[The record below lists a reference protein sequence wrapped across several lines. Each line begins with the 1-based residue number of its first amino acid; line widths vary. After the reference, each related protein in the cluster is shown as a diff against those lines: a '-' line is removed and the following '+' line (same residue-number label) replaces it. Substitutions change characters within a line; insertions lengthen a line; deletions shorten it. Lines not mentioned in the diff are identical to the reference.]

1 MHTTLLLQASS
12 SASASASAS
21 LSTSS
26 VTRGIEAPRC
36 DEGAMLAPL
45 RAFLD
50 AGGARVRE
58 LAAAA
63 ARDARDAYAADD
75 VARACL
81 AELAEGHA
89 ASARLFE
96 ACGAMLARGCA
107 AGAGPGVALLLLEAL
122 LVHVATSHAAFA
134 RREAWMQR
142 VLARNGGGGIGGGHG
157 PATPPLVVC
166 GELPPALAQLAAGG
180 GGCA

>member
-1 MHTTLLLQASS
+1 
-12 SASASASAS
+12 
-21 LSTSS
+21 
-26 VTRGIEAPRC
+26 
-36 DEGAMLAPL
+36 MLAPL

-63 ARDARDAYAADD
+63 AREARDAYAADD

-81 AELAEGHA
+81 VELAEGHA

-107 AGAGPGVALLLLEAL
+107 AGAGPSVALLLLEAL

-142 VLARNGGGGIGGGHG
+142 VLERNGFDKGRDG
-157 PATPPLVVC
+157 PGTPPLLVC
-166 GELPPALAQLAAGG
+166 GELPPALAQLAAGDG
-180 GGCA
+180 SDA

>member
-1 MHTTLLLQASS
+1 
-12 SASASASAS
+12 
-21 LSTSS
+21 
-26 VTRGIEAPRC
+26 
-36 DEGAMLAPL
+36 MLAPL

>member
-1 MHTTLLLQASS
+1 
-12 SASASASAS
+12 
-21 LSTSS
+21 
-26 VTRGIEAPRC
+26 
-36 DEGAMLAPL
+36 MLAPL

-58 LAAAA
+58 LAATA

-89 ASARLFE
+89 ASARLFD
-96 ACGAMLARGCA
+96 ACAALLARGCA

-142 VLARNGGGGIGGGHG
+142 VLARGGGAGGDG
-157 PATPPLVVC
+157 PGTPPLLVC
-166 GELPPALAQLAAGG
+166 GELPPALAQLAAGDG
-180 GGCA
+180 SDA